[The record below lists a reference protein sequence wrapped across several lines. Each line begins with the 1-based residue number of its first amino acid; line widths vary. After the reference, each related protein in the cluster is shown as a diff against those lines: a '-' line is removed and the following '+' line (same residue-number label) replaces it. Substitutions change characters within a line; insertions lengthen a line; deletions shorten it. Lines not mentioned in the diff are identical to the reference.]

1 MLLVIGAVAMVFA
14 GLRAALSKRVTDL
27 AHAARSRAILLLIR
41 AATFTQASEA
51 ARAASGRVAKVPS
64 EAARSRLARTPGA
77 GISRARG
84 AATPR
89 TPAAEVGRAGSGACR
104 RAGKHHRSAAREQVE
119 GFLAAA
125 GGYGE
130 CAKGH
135 RERNGAGGIG
145 RRTRHHSPAY
155 HHYSGFQL
163 ARLLFRSSG
172 TMFTKVS
179 SSPRLRPDPRL
190 RVVPSAGASEAAS
203 GALGLSVQRTPTDE
217 ELIDAVQRGDHQV
230 ASVIYE
236 RLVGVVDHTLYRVF
250 GRREVDH
257 DDLVQAAFEQI
268 VVTLSRRSYARACS
282 LRTWASSI
290 ASHVGFNA
298 LRSRRRERRVLDREA
313 GIEAEPMRAGVDVE
327 GEASARAELERLRI
341 QLSEMKSTHAE
352 AVFLHDVLGHELA
365 EIALMTQVSVSA
377 AQSRLVRG
385 RRELFRRLDHVPSR
399 RKSEPS

>member
-1 MLLVIGAVAMVFA
+1 M
-14 GLRAALSKRVTDL
+14 
-27 AHAARSRAILLLIR
+27 
-41 AATFTQASEA
+41 
-51 ARAASGRVAKVPS
+51 
-64 EAARSRLARTPGA
+64 
-77 GISRARG
+77 
-84 AATPR
+84 
-89 TPAAEVGRAGSGACR
+89 
-104 RAGKHHRSAAREQVE
+104 
-119 GFLAAA
+119 
-125 GGYGE
+125 
-130 CAKGH
+130 
-135 RERNGAGGIG
+135 
-145 RRTRHHSPAY
+145 
-155 HHYSGFQL
+155 
-163 ARLLFRSSG
+163 
-172 TMFTKVS
+172 S
-179 SSPRLRPDPRL
+179 SSSQTRPEPKL
-190 RVVPSAGASEAAS
+190 RVVPSQGGPGERAP
-203 GALGLSVQRTPTDE
+203 QRVPTDE

-236 RLVGVVDHTLYRVF
+236 RLVSVVDHTLYRVF

-313 GIEAEPMRAGVDVE
+313 GTDAEPARAATDVE

-341 QLSEMKSTHAE
+341 QLSEMKSSHAE

-385 RRELFRRLDHVPSR
+385 RRELFRRLDR
-399 RKSEPS
+399 AEPRGRLQRL

>member
-1 MLLVIGAVAMVFA
+1 LVGARDGPPAA
-14 GLRAALSKRVTDL
+14 GATGQRLVRQQFEGL
-27 AHAARSRAILLLIR
+27 
-41 AATFTQASEA
+41 AATGWGYAE
-51 ARAASGRVAKVPS
+51 
-64 EAARSRLARTPGA
+64 RTK
-77 GISRARG
+77 
-84 AATPR
+84 
-89 TPAAEVGRAGSGACR
+89 R
-104 RAGKHHRSAAREQVE
+104 RP
-119 GFLAAA
+119 
-125 GGYGE
+125 
-130 CAKGH
+130 
-135 RERNGAGGIG
+135 ERNGAGGTG
-145 RRTRHHSPAY
+145 QRARHRAQSY
-155 HHYSGFQL
+155 HLFCAFQL
-163 ARLLFRSSG
+163 VRLLFQDSG
-172 TMFTKVS
+172 TIFTKVS
-179 SSPRLRPDPRL
+179 SSPRVRPDPRL
-190 RVVPSAGASEAAS
+190 RVVSTLSPSAASSGGAGQAI
-203 GALGLSVQRTPTDE
+203 QRSPSDE

-313 GIEAEPMRAGVDVE
+313 GIETEPARAGIDVE
-327 GEASARAELERLRI
+327 GEASARAELERLRV

-385 RRELFRRLDHVPSR
+385 RRELFRRLDHVAPR